1 MRYSLKSMTIGFEI
15 PLLDTTDSKGNEE
28 LANSIASRYLGFF
41 DVLKND
47 LEVLELP
54 NSNYLFLF
62 TLVVRIDNNT
72 VTRRGLEEE
81 WTKLEDNLSKDLET
95 FLKGRNIIYRQL
107 K

>member
-1 MRYSLKSMTIGFEI
+1 MRYSLKSMSIGFEI
-15 PLLDTTDSKGNEE
+15 PYLDAEDDNGKSELTT
-28 LANSIASRYLGFF
+28 SIASRYLGFF

-47 LEVLELP
+47 LEILELP

-72 VTRRGLEEE
+72 ITRRGLEDE
-81 WTKLEDNLSKDLET
+81 WIKLEDNLSKDLET
-95 FLKGRNIIYRQL
+95 FLKGRNIFYRQL